1 MANTEL
7 LKALRLKILGEME
20 KRAKQ
25 RGLDLGKDYRTILYE
40 RLDSMKERR
49 KQLGSPYAEPT
60 QAETADLQAYLNET
74 ARRHAAKG

>member
-1 MANTEL
+1 MANAEL

-20 KRAKQ
+20 RRARQ

-40 RLDSMKERR
+40 RLDAMKNRR

-60 QAETADLQAYLNET
+60 QAEKDDLIAYLTTRAE
-74 ARRHAAKG
+74 AAVKG